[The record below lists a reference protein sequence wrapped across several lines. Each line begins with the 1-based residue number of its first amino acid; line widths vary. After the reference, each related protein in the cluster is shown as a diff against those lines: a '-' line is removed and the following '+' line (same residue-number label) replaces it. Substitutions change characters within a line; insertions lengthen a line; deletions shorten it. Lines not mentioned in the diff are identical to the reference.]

1 MPLCELTR
9 NPAEDRR
16 SNQVFMATGLA
27 TDEAV
32 QEAIL
37 ETSEEGRGQATAGKK
52 GVRSGF
58 S

>member
-1 MPLCELTR
+1 LCELTR

-52 GVRSGF
+52 RVRSGF